1 MEVVENR
8 TSKRFKSSLK
18 VKDKNENQNK
28 KSSYLF
34 SPFRTIGYVSNH
46 VPFDVM
52 IRGTSFLIS
61 TCVGRNIQTYDCAK
75 LNLLFVTPSTEG
87 KISSICSWN
96 DFIFAAVGQEIFAY
110 RKGKLVS
117 LSNIFLG
124 NITLM
129 EAFGGYLTT
138 YTDQNYL
145 TVWNIHLQGNL
156 WPLFNIYVDISEIYT
171 EIEIDKKSS
180 VLCMI
185 HPVTYL
191 NKLVLGKIDG
201 TLEIWNIRTTKIIYT
216 FSSFKAA
223 IICLEQS
230 PVLDIISIGLID
242 GRILIYNIKKDKELF
257 RFNQDGK
264 VTSISFRTDGS
275 TIMCSSNDK
284 GDIFIWDLSKKRIVN
299 TFYNAHFGSIV
310 KIKFLNGQPLLLSS
324 SIDNSLK
331 EWIFD
336 SPDNI
341 PRLLR
346 YRSGH
351 SAPPSIIRFYGY
363 DSHFILSSSRD
374 RSLRGFSTFND
385 SQTTELSQK
394 PFVKKSISLKFSI
407 EELRL
412 PEILSIAVQPSKE
425 KYWNNIITAHKGEK
439 VARLWS
445 WKKRAI
451 ERYSVGIS
459 ICGNFG
465 FIGSSLGTI
474 DMYNMQ
480 SKLHRRK
487 FYDDLNGHKKDI
499 TGIISDSLNKTMV
512 SSSLDGTLK
521 FWKISTGKLM
531 HTLNI
536 ESPITLMTYQK
547 SSDLLAIVSD
557 DLCIRI
563 IDIDTTKIVRELWGH
578 TNRITDLVF
587 SHDGRWLISSSL
599 DSTIRTWDLP
609 LGYLIDAFRTPSIC
623 TSLDFSP
630 SGDFLATS
638 HKDSFG
644 ITLWTNRSQFSQV
657 FIHNIQ
663 ESEAKMVN
671 FPSILGEEGSGII
684 DISLQNTSDNIN
696 VSYKTNYISSKQID
710 IQALTLSSIPR
721 SKLNTLRNLE
731 IIRLRNKP
739 KEPPKVP
746 EKPPFFISLLKDTPK
761 NMSLTSE
768 TNMHTKVDKNASKV
782 IKIKN
787 LAMESKFTTLLKEG
801 AAQNDYM
808 KFIEYLKALNP
819 SSIDFEIRSLSTD
832 FSFSEIIWFLNALTQ
847 RLKKRLD
854 FEFIQICMA
863 SFLNI
868 HGDIFI
874 ENPDNIALEQ
884 SLVNWEK
891 EHKIVSVKLKGLV
904 NYCSGVLSFI
914 RS

>member
-1 MEVVENR
+1 MEVSKNR
-8 TSKRFKSSLK
+8 ASKRLKSVLEI
-18 VKDKNENQNK
+18 KDKNEDQSRE
-28 KSSYLF
+28 SSYLF

-52 IRGTSFLIS
+52 IRGTSFLVS

-75 LNLLFVTPSTEG
+75 LNLLFVTPKTKG
-87 KISSICSWN
+87 KISSICSWD
-96 DFIFAAVGQEIFAY
+96 DFIFAAVGHEIFGY
-110 RKGKLVS
+110 RKGKLERS
-117 LSNIFLG
+117 MKQIYNG

-129 EAFGGYLTT
+129 EAFGGYLIT

-145 TVWNIHLQGNL
+145 TVWNIHLQ
-156 WPLFNIYVDISEIYT
+156 EIYT
-171 EIEIDKKSS
+171 EIEIDRKSS
-180 VLCMI
+180 VLCMV
-185 HPVTYL
+185 HPATYL

-201 TLEIWNIRTTKIIYT
+201 TLEIWNIRTMKIVYT
-216 FSSFKAA
+216 FSSFKAV
-223 IICLEQS
+223 ITCLEQS

-242 GRILIYNIKKDKELF
+242 GRILIYDIKRDKELF
-257 RFNQDGK
+257 QFKQDGK
-264 VTSISFRTDGS
+264 VTSTSFRTDGS

-284 GDIFIWDLSKKRIVN
+284 GDIFIWDLSKKRIVHV
-299 TFYNAHFGSIV
+299 FHNAHFGSIV

-336 SPDNI
+336 SSDNI

-439 VARLWS
+439 VARYVLQTTDKS
-445 WKKRAI
+445 SIK
-451 ERYSVGIS
+451 SVGIS

-465 FIGSSLGTI
+465 FVGSSLGTI

-531 HTLNI
+531 YTLNI
-536 ESPITLMTYQK
+536 ESPITLMIYQS

-557 DLCIRI
+557 DLCIRV
-563 IDIDTTKIVRELWGH
+563 IDIETKKIVRELWGH

-587 SHDGRWLISSSL
+587 SHDARWLISSSL

-623 TSLDFSP
+623 VSLDFSP

-638 HKDSFG
+638 HRDSFG
-644 ITLWTNRSQFSQV
+644 ITLWTNKSQFSQIS
-657 FIHNIQ
+657 IHNIQ
-663 ESEAKMVN
+663 ESEIKMIN
-671 FPSILGEEGSGII
+671 MPSILGEEGSGIV
-684 DISLQNTSDNIN
+684 DISLKNISN
-696 VSYKTNYISSKQID
+696 DIGVFYKTNYISSKQID
-710 IQALTLSSIPR
+710 TQILTLSSIPR
-721 SKLNTLRNLE
+721 SKLNILRNLE

-739 KEPPKVP
+739 KEPPKAP
-746 EKPPFFISLLKDTPK
+746 EKPPFFIPLLKDASK
-761 NMSLTSE
+761 DIMSLTSN
-768 TNMHTKVDKNASKV
+768 TNEHIKIDKNASKI

-787 LAMESKFTTLLKEG
+787 LTVESKFTVLLKEG
-801 AAQNDYM
+801 AAQNDYV
-808 KFIEYLKALNP
+808 KFIDHLKALNP

-832 FSFSEIIWFLNALTQ
+832 FSFSEIIWFLDALTQ
-847 RLKKRLD
+847 RLKERLD

-874 ENPDNIALEQ
+874 ENPDNIVLKQ
-884 SLVNWEK
+884 SLINWEK
-891 EHKIVSVKLKGLV
+891 EHKISNIRLKGLV